1 MEKVY
6 SDELLRRP
14 EMQELDVVELERCS
28 AQGSGVSEGCR
39 GGRRRPERALGL
51 AAPGGRSLEVKAG

>member
-1 MEKVY
+1 
-6 SDELLRRP
+6 
-14 EMQELDVVELERCS
+14 MQELDVVELERCS

-39 GGRRRPERALGL
+39 GGRRRPERAPGL